1 MNIRR
6 AQEKDLPRILEL
18 NNIESKW
25 VGKKEIAFFQKY
37 MNIPFFSVIE
47 NTEKVVGFLMAMDH
61 STDYDNIN
69 FLWFKNKFRRYYY
82 IDRVIVDESMRGK
95 GIVSMLYKEVINK
108 KGPIPLVAEVSI
120 EPPNEDSVKFHNKV
134 GFKEVG
140 TLTSGGKKVRMYYLD

>member
-6 AQEKDLPRILEL
+6 AQDKDLPKILEL

-25 VGKKEIAFFQKY
+25 VGKKEISFFQRY

-47 NTEKVVGFLMAMDH
+47 DTSKVVGFLMAMDH
-61 STDYDNIN
+61 DTDYDSIN
-69 FLWFKNKFRRYYY
+69 FLWFKNKFKKYYY

-95 GIVSMLYKEVINK
+95 GVASLLYKEVINK
-108 KGPIPLVAEVSI
+108 KGNMPLVAEVAI
-120 EPPNEDSVKFHNKV
+120 EPPNEGSVKFHDKV

-140 TLTSGGKKVRMYYLD
+140 TLTSDGKKVRMYYLD